1 MDGVGMMID
10 AMWSSVVTM
19 RKMLGVRMVWGVH
32 IGTREFWWV
41 CQGCKGQSSTPD
53 SGWVGVPNP
62 HERPLK
68 PKKKKR
74 FIKTPQEKNR
84 DRNEKNTRQEQHH
97 LSFPTLL
104 PSSSK

>member
-68 PKKKKR
+68 PKKKK
-74 FIKTPQEKNR
+74 IH
-84 DRNEKNTRQEQHH
+84 KNTPREEQR
-97 LSFPTLL
+97 
-104 PSSSK
+104 